1 MKKISHINSN
11 SNVIKHKHT
20 YLGRGIPFGVVNNLS
35 KNDCVFEFLLLK
47 TERFKAVLEM
57 LNRIG
62 DNIHLVVK
70 HVRGSNSRYYFMSNH

>member
-1 MKKISHINSN
+1 MKKINHINSN
-11 SNVIKHKHT
+11 SNVTEIQIYN
-20 YLGRGIPFGVVNNLS
+20 YLREASFCVVSNL
-35 KNDCVFEFLLLK
+35 KNDCALHFFLQ

>member
-1 MKKISHINSN
+1 
-11 SNVIKHKHT
+11 
-20 YLGRGIPFGVVNNLS
+20 LGRGIPFGVVDNLS
-35 KNDCVFEFLLLK
+35 KNDCVFALFFFLLLK